1 MSAIRFNLDPIGG
14 ETLRAAASSN
24 RTVGSMQL
32 KGHCRYVE
40 HSTRGGAENLK
51 GIVNHSTRVVEHS
64 LRVVEHI
71 QPEM

>member
-32 KGHCRYVE
+32 KGHGRNVE
-40 HSTRGGAENLK
+40 HSTGVAENLK
-51 GIVNHSTRVVEHS
+51 GIVNHSTRVVEHFF
-64 LRVVEHI
+64 
-71 QPEM
+71 